1 MKRET
6 FKLIGFVALVLLCVA
21 AVLMYDDI
29 MAMMNEAMAEQVDLL
44 LEQLLR

>member
-6 FKLIGFVALVLLCVA
+6 FKLIGFAALVLLCVA

-29 MAMMNEAMAEQVDLL
+29 MAMMNEVMAEQADFLF
-44 LEQLLR
+44 EQLLR

>member
-6 FKLIGFVALVLLCVA
+6 FKLIGFAALVLLCVA
-21 AVLMYDDI
+21 AVLRYDDI
-29 MAMMNEAMAEQVDLL
+29 MAMMNEAMAEQADSL

>member
-1 MKRET
+1 M
-6 FKLIGFVALVLLCVA
+6 IGFAALVLLCVA

-29 MAMMNEAMAEQVDLL
+29 MTMMNEAMAEQADSL

>member
-6 FKLIGFVALVLLCVA
+6 FKLIGFAALVLLCVA
-21 AVLMYDDI
+21 AVFMYDDI
-29 MAMMNEAMAEQVDLL
+29 MAMMNEAMAEQADSL

>member
-6 FKLIGFVALVLLCVA
+6 FKLIGFAVLVLLCVA
-21 AVLMYDDI
+21 AMLIYDDI

>member
-1 MKRET
+1 M
-6 FKLIGFVALVLLCVA
+6 IGFAALVLLCVA

-29 MAMMNEAMAEQVDLL
+29 MAMMNEAMAEQADSL